1 MPLGASWSPLGPSE
15 CHIVR
20 LGPIVR
26 RLGAVLD
33 RLRSSE
39 MDEIGRFSSRLGE
52 HLSFW
57 KKKTGTLKNRHG
69 SNRHEHVEIIEK

>member
-1 MPLGASWSPLGPSE
+1 MPLGASWSPLGPYE

-57 KKKTGTLKNRHG
+57 KK
-69 SNRHEHVEIIEK
+69 